1 MQEWQSFIKLI
12 KVIHAN
18 YSSSPMSLSKPPP
31 LSLKKSIYSV
41 SVNNARKYRH
51 ANESW
56 LE

>member
-1 MQEWQSFIKLI
+1 
-12 KVIHAN
+12 
-18 YSSSPMSLSKPPP
+18 MSLSKPLP

-56 LE
+56 LEEIRDLAAIWPCLSFM